1 MQVLAETGEYLSRI
15 LVESGAHEHLFHL
28 LEQEPISTTLQELA
42 SECLFVLT
50 SMPNLKSNMLLFA
63 CKKGLAKVRG
73 NLTSRN
79 KIFFHYHPT
88 IFNLLYECLPALV
101 PQHQLVA
108 DLHCRIR
115 IPIPIPLQTANE
127 MATFYYAQ
135 VFVLHRDGFKFQL
148 PRTGIGSE
156 SESRSLSVNKPLH
169 CS

>member
-79 KIFFHYHPT
+79 QIFFHYHPT

-101 PQHQLVA
+101 PQHQLVT

-135 VFVLHRDGFKFQL
+135 VFVLRRDGFKFQL
-148 PRTGIGSE
+148 PRTGIGS
-156 SESRSLSVNKPLH
+156 
-169 CS
+169 